1 MTNIIIIILL
11 IILIA
16 MCAIIIMKLSGK
28 NQNQNQNTN
37 EILEKNFSQIKQDIS
52 SSGNENMRYIG
63 EIVSGNQKNLN
74 DLITGQLK
82 NIGENLTEKQNTSM
96 EMFTRMNNVTEQHF
110 SSFTADT
117 EQKLNNIKNALE
129 KRISE
134 IQSENSNQLKIISSS
149 LDEKQNLS
157 LDAFTKMNSLTEQ
170 RFSSFTTDTEQ
181 KLNNIRISVQK
192 GLADIQSDTNNR
204 LNQIQGVVEE
214 KLQKTLDSKVSQAF
228 STVSSRLEQVYKE
241 LGEVQSIASGV
252 TDLKKILS
260 NVKTRG
266 IFGELQLR
274 NILKE
279 TLTPSQYLENVRIKS
294 GFVEFAVI
302 IPAEN
307 DEHILLP
314 IDSKFPNDTY
324 SNLSDALEKGSKS
337 EIEDARKALVTR
349 LKSEGK
355 DISSKYINP
364 PETTDFAVMF
374 LPSEGLYAEAV
385 NLNMVE
391 ILQREYHVALAGPST
406 MTALLNSLRMGFQ
419 SMAIRKQSDNVW
431 KVLNDVKKEFEKF
444 SDALENAQKKINTAS
459 SELET
464 LVGTRTRMLRRQ
476 LQNVTELDNFK
487 NNNDGE

>member
-28 NQNQNQNTN
+28 NQNQNTD
-37 EILEKNFSQIKQDIS
+37 ELLEKNFSQIKQDIS
-52 SSGNENMRYIG
+52 ASGNENMRCIG

-74 DLITGQLK
+74 DAITNQLK
-82 NIGENLTEKQNTSM
+82 SIGENLTEKQNTSM
-96 EMFTRMNNVTEQHF
+96 EMFTRMNNITEQHF
-110 SSFTADT
+110 STFTADT

-134 IQSENSNQLKIISSS
+134 IQSDNSNQLKIISSS

-157 LDAFTKMNSLTEQ
+157 LEAFTKMNSLTEQ
-170 RFSSFTTDTEQ
+170 RFSTFTADTEQ
-181 KLNNIRISVQK
+181 KLNNIRNSVQK
-192 GLADIQSDTNNR
+192 GLTDIQSDTNSR

-228 STVSSRLEQVYKE
+228 STVSLRLEQVYKE

-279 TLTPSQYLENVRIKS
+279 TLTPSQYIENAKIKS
-294 GFVEFAVI
+294 GFVEFAII

-307 DEHILLP
+307 DEHILMP

-324 SNLSDALEKGSKS
+324 SSLSDALEKGDKS
-337 EIEDARKALVTR
+337 EIDNARKALVTR

-374 LPSEGLYAEAV
+374 LASEGLYAEAV

-406 MTALLNSLRMGFQ
+406 LTALLNSLRMGFQ

-444 SDALENAQKKINTAS
+444 SDALESTQKKINTAS

-476 LQNVTELDNFK
+476 LQNVTELDNS
-487 NNNDGE
+487 NNNQNGV

>member
-16 MCAIIIMKLSGK
+16 MCTIIIMKLSKG
-28 NQNQNQNTN
+28 N
-37 EILEKNFSQIKQDIS
+37 ENSKTDELLEKNFSQLKQDIS
-52 SSGNENMRYIG
+52 ASGSQNISSLG

-82 NIGENLTEKQNTSM
+82 NIGENLTEKQNASM

-110 SSFTADT
+110 NSFTADT
-117 EQKLNNIKNALE
+117 EQKLNNIRNAVE

-134 IQSENSNQLKIISSS
+134 IQSDNSNQLKIISSS
-149 LDEKQNLS
+149 LDEKQNAS
-157 LDAFTKMNSLTEQ
+157 LEAFTKMNSLTEQ
-170 RFSSFTTDTEQ
+170 RFSSFTADTEQ

-279 TLTPSQYLENVRIKS
+279 TLAPSQYIENAKIKS
-294 GFVEFAVI
+294 GFVEFAIV

-355 DISSKYINP
+355 DISTKYINP

-374 LPSEGLYAEAV
+374 LPSESLYAEAI

-406 MTALLNSLRMGFQ
+406 MTAMLNSLRMGFQ

-464 LVGTRTRMLRRQ
+464 LVGTRTRMLRKQ
-476 LQNVTELDNFK
+476 LQNVTELDNS
-487 NNNDGE
+487 NNNQNGV